1 MDYSPPGSSV
11 HRISQAGIV
20 QWVAIS
26 CSWGSSWPRGQT
38 RISCNADDSLW
49 HSLSECHSASFP
61 PLNPPVFEATKI
73 LSPLL
78 NAFPHPMLW
87 FCLNTWTRG
96 SVFQLRP
103 PPGLWTCSRNCLQV
117 QLHRPAD
124 SRELTWPCP
133 PLSTC
138 QVPHA
143 GSLPTQAGNP
153 GTILTSSHNTLAML
167 PPKELSDVLNWGQRP
182 PSSPCP
188 CYGASVHRHPPAHAT
203 IICNRHYC
211 IFGSDSFSNP
221 FTKHRQN
228 ELFKDY
234 LLTKILCLLLFGE
247 TLRWKKT
254 YTALHHRDSAHSC
267 DL

>member
-1 MDYSPPGSSV
+1 
-11 HRISQAGIV
+11 
-20 QWVAIS
+20 
-26 CSWGSSWPRGQT
+26 
-38 RISCNADDSLW
+38 
-49 HSLSECHSASFP
+49 
-61 PLNPPVFEATKI
+61 
-73 LSPLL
+73 
-78 NAFPHPMLW
+78 
-87 FCLNTWTRG
+87 
-96 SVFQLRP
+96 
-103 PPGLWTCSRNCLQV
+103 
-117 QLHRPAD
+117 
-124 SRELTWPCP
+124 
-133 PLSTC
+133 
-138 QVPHA
+138 
-143 GSLPTQAGNP
+143 
-153 GTILTSSHNTLAML
+153 ML

-267 DL
+267 DLKFSRHSTDPTVTYGKSTARKLRVWILVPEMWAQILALFSLVSSLIKCC